1 MFCLFFTILTLT
13 DEANFAPLIKN
24 IAMNRDH
31 IIVKN
36 AHTNNLRN
44 IDIEIP
50 KHKLVVFTGVSG
62 SGKSSLLF
70 DTIYTEAQR
79 QLVETFSTFARTRM
93 PKLSRP
99 DVDDILNLST
109 AIVIDQKRMGN
120 NLRSTVGTATEINT
134 YLRLLFSRIGKPF
147 IGPSFYFSFNHP
159 EGMCPHCNGLGKQI
173 KIDLD
178 LFLDKNLSVR
188 DGAIL
193 HPHYKPGS
201 FMWKE
206 LVTLGV
212 VDAEKPL
219 KYYSNQELDLLL
231 YSESFAIK
239 NAKEKLTYNR
249 NFEGIARKLEKAVST
264 RADDE
269 TSDEEKNAYTRF
281 FNYQTC
287 GECGGT
293 RLNERAR
300 NVHINGLSMADVCNM
315 ELVDVLPFV
324 QAINDDISKPI
335 LRKAQFLLQQ
345 LVEIGV
351 GYLSLDRSVGTL
363 SGGESQRVKMSKQMD
378 CNLVDMLY
386 VLDEPSIGLHPR
398 DTENLINML
407 FRLKD
412 RGNSVYVVEHDPDI
426 IRAAEWI
433 VDMGP
438 FAGKL
443 GGNVVYN
450 GEPFG
455 LKNAESLTS
464 EYLHRKETTT
474 FKRKT
479 SSSFFEIKNATANNL
494 KNVSVKIPKG
504 VLTCV
509 TGVAGSGKS
518 SLIHHCFA
526 RQHPGAI
533 IIDQSPIGKSSR
545 ANAATF
551 IGVFDYIRK
560 EFATVTQSDASLFS
574 FNSKGACPKCNG
586 QGLLTFEL
594 HFLDSVKTLC
604 DECEGKRYHT
614 EVLELKY
621 QGKSIAEVLDMT
633 INQACD
639 FFKVAKIMKHLELLQ
654 KVGLGY
660 LKLGQSL
667 SSLSGGESQ
676 RLKIATELKN
686 EGNIY
691 IMDEPT
697 TGLHMSDIDNFYK
710 IVKSLVANNNTVIII
725 EHNLDIIQYADWI
738 IDMGPEGG
746 KNGGELIFEG
756 LPEDLVKC
764 KRSVT
769 GRYLKPI
776 IEI

>member
-1 MFCLFFTILTLT
+1 
-13 DEANFAPLIKN
+13 
-24 IAMNRDH
+24 MNKDH

-36 AHTNNLRN
+36 AHTNNLQN

-50 KHKLVVFTGVSG
+50 KHQLVVFTGVSG

-79 QLVETFSTFARTRM
+79 QLIETFSTFARTRM

-134 YLRLLFSRIGKPF
+134 YLRLLFSRVGKPF

-173 KIDLD
+173 KIDLG
-178 LFLDKNLSVR
+178 LFLDKELSIR

-201 FMWKE
+201 FLWKE
-206 LVTLGV
+206 LVSLGV

-219 KYYSNQELDLLL
+219 KEFTNEELDLLL
-231 YSESFAIK
+231 YSEPFAIK
-239 NAKEKLTYNR
+239 NAKEKLSYNR

-269 TSDEEKNAYTRF
+269 TADEEKNAYTKF
-281 FNYQTC
+281 FNYQLC
-287 GECGGT
+287 SECGGT

-300 NVHINGLSMADVCNM
+300 NVRINGLNMADVCSM
-315 ELVDVLPFV
+315 ELFDLLPFV
-324 QAINDDISKPI
+324 QAIDDDISRPV

-345 LVEIGV
+345 LIEIGV
-351 GYLSLDRSVGTL
+351 GYLSLDRPVGTL
-363 SGGESQRVKMSKQMD
+363 SGGESQRVKMARQMD

-398 DTENLINML
+398 DTENLLNIL
-407 FRLKD
+407 FRLKE
-412 RGNSVYVVEHDPDI
+412 RGNSVFVVEHDPDI
-426 IRAAEWI
+426 IRAAGWI

-438 FAGKL
+438 RAGKF
-443 GGNVVYN
+443 GGKVVYN
-450 GEPFG
+450 GEPSG
-455 LKNAESLTS
+455 LAETESITA
-464 EYLHRKETTT
+464 EYLLRKEKPI
-474 FKRKT
+474 FRRKT
-479 SSSFFEIKNATANNL
+479 ATSFFEIKNGTANNL

-518 SLIHHCFA
+518 SLIHQCFA
-526 RQHPGAI
+526 KQHSEAVV
-533 IIDQSPIGKSSR
+533 IDQSPIGKSSR

-551 IGVFDYIRK
+551 IGVFDFIRK
-560 EFATVTQSDASLFS
+560 EFAAATKSDASLFS

-586 QGLLTFEL
+586 QGVVTFEL

-604 DECEGKRYHT
+604 DECEGKRYHA

-621 QGKSIAEVLDMT
+621 HGKSIAEVLDMT
-633 INQACD
+633 VNQACE
-639 FFKVAKIMKHLELLQ
+639 FFKVPKIRKHLELLQ
-654 KVGLGY
+654 QVGLGY

-676 RLKIATELKN
+676 RLKIATELKK

-697 TGLHMSDIDNFYK
+697 TGLHMSYIDNFYQ

-725 EHNLDIIQYADWI
+725 EHNLDIIKYADWI

-746 KNGGELIFEG
+746 KAGGELLFEG
-756 LPEDLVKC
+756 LPEDLIKC
-764 KRSVT
+764 RQSHT
-769 GRYLKPI
+769 GKYLKI
-776 IEI
+776 FMEQKR

>member
-1 MFCLFFTILTLT
+1 
-13 DEANFAPLIKN
+13 
-24 IAMNRDH
+24 MNRNK

-36 AHTNNLRN
+36 AHTNNLKN

-134 YLRLLFSRIGKPF
+134 YLRLLYSRIGKPF

-178 LFLDKNLSVR
+178 LFLDREKSVR
-188 DGAIL
+188 EGAIT
-193 HPHYKPGS
+193 HPHYKVGG
-201 FMWKE
+201 FLWKE
-206 LVTLGV
+206 LISLNVID
-212 VDAEKPL
+212 VDKPINEFTAE
-219 KYYSNQELDLLL
+219 ELQQFL
-231 YSESFAIK
+231 YSEPFAVK
-239 NAKEKLTYNR
+239 GAKEKLAYNR
-249 NFEGIARKLEKAVST
+249 NFEGIARKLEKAVTT

-269 TSDEEKNAYTRF
+269 TAEEDKNAYTKY
-281 FNYQTC
+281 FNYQLC
-287 GECGGT
+287 EQCGGT

-300 NVHINGLSMADVCNM
+300 SVKLNELTIADVCHL
-315 ELVDVLPFV
+315 ELVDVLSFLLN
-324 QAINDDISKPI
+324 INDEISRPI

-351 GYLSLDRSVGTL
+351 GYLSLERSVSTL

-398 DTENLINML
+398 DTENLMNIL
-407 FRLKD
+407 FRLKEK
-412 RGNSVYVVEHDPDI
+412 GNSVFVVEHDPDI

-433 VDMGP
+433 VDIGP
-438 FAGKL
+438 KAGKY
-443 GGNVVYN
+443 GGNVIYN
-450 GEPFG
+450 GEPDG
-455 LKNAESLTS
+455 LQYTESITGVFLLKKDKPS
-464 EYLHRKETTT
+464 

-479 SSSFFEIKNATANNL
+479 ATTFFEIKNASANNL

-518 SLIHHCFA
+518 SLIHECFA
-526 RQHPGAI
+526 KQHPDAI
-533 IIDQSPIGKSSR
+533 VIDQSPTGKSSR

-551 IGVFDYIRK
+551 IGVFDLIRK
-560 EFATVTQSDASLFS
+560 EFATATNSEASLFS

-586 QGLLTFEL
+586 QGVLTFEL
-594 HFLDSVKTLC
+594 HFLDSVKTIC
-604 DECEGKRYHT
+604 DECEGKRYHSD
-614 EVLELKY
+614 VLELKFLN
-621 QGKSIAEVLDMT
+621 KNIAEVLDMT
-633 INQACD
+633 VTQASE
-639 FFKVAKIMKHLELLQ
+639 FFMDPKIKKHLHLLQ
-654 KVGLGY
+654 EVGLGY

-667 SSLSGGESQ
+667 STLSGGEAQ
-676 RLKIATELKN
+676 RLKIASELKK

-697 TGLHMSDIDNFYK
+697 TGLHMSDIDNFHK
-710 IVKSLVANNNTVIII
+710 IVKTLVKNDNTVIII
-725 EHNLDIIQYADWI
+725 EHNLDIIKFADWI

-746 KNGGELIFEG
+746 KKGGEVMFQG
-756 LPEDLVKC
+756 LPEDMVNC
-764 KRSVT
+764 KQSVT
-769 GRYLKPI
+769 GKYLKKMI
-776 IEI
+776 

>member
-1 MFCLFFTILTLT
+1 
-13 DEANFAPLIKN
+13 
-24 IAMNRDH
+24 MNRDK

-36 AHTNNLRN
+36 AHTNNLKN

-109 AIVIDQKRMGN
+109 SIVIDQKRMGN
-120 NLRSTVGTATEINT
+120 NLRSSVGTATEINT
-134 YLRLLFSRIGKPF
+134 YLRLLYSRLGKPF

-159 EGMCPHCNGLGKQI
+159 EGMCQHCNGLGKQI
-173 KIDLD
+173 KINLD
-178 LFLDKNLSVR
+178 LFLDREKSIR
-188 DGAIL
+188 DGAIT
-193 HPHYKPGS
+193 HPHYKVGG
-201 FMWKE
+201 FLWKE
-206 LVTLGV
+206 LVSLEV
-212 VDAEKPL
+212 VNADIPL
-219 KYYSNQELDLLL
+219 KDFSEEELNLLL
-231 YSESFAIK
+231 FSEPFLIK
-239 NAKEKLTYNR
+239 NSKEKLTYNR
-249 NFEGIARKLEKAVST
+249 NFEGIVRKLEKAVAT

-269 TSDEEKNAYTRF
+269 TDEEDKNAYTKF
-281 FNYQTC
+281 FNYQLC
-287 GECGGT
+287 EPCGGS

-300 NVHINGLSMADVCNM
+300 SVKINGMSIDEICNL
-315 ELVDVLPFV
+315 ELFDVLPFLLK
-324 QAINDDISKPI
+324 INDEISRPI

-345 LVEIGV
+345 LIEIGV
-351 GYLSLDRSVGTL
+351 GYLSLDRAVGTL

-398 DTENLINML
+398 DTENLLNIL
-407 FRLKD
+407 FRLKEK
-412 RGNSVYVVEHDPDI
+412 GNSVFVVEHDPDI

-438 FAGKL
+438 NAGKF
-443 GGNVVYN
+443 GGNIVYN
-450 GEPFG
+450 GEPKG
-455 LKNAESLTS
+455 LELTESLTGTF
-464 EYLHRKETTT
+464 LHHKEKPLY
-474 FKRKT
+474 KRKT
-479 SSSFFEIKNATANNL
+479 ADSFFEITNANANNL

-518 SLIHHCFA
+518 SLIHQCFA
-526 RQHPGAI
+526 KQHPGAI
-533 IIDQSPIGKSSR
+533 VIDQSAIGKSSR

-551 IGVFDYIRK
+551 IGVFDLIRK
-560 EFATVTQSDASLFS
+560 EFATETNTEASLFS

-586 QGLLTFEL
+586 QGVLTFEL
-594 HFLDSVKTLC
+594 HFLDSVKTIC
-604 DECEGKRYHT
+604 DECDGKRYHS
-614 EVLELKY
+614 EVLELKF
-621 QGKSIAEVLDMT
+621 QDKNIAEVLDMPV
-633 INQACD
+633 NQAYE
-639 FFKVAKIMKHLELLQ
+639 FFKSPKIKKHLHLLQ
-654 KVGLGY
+654 EVGLGY

-667 SSLSGGESQ
+667 STLSGGESQ
-676 RLKIATELKN
+676 RLKIATELNN
-686 EGNIY
+686 ESNIY

-710 IVKSLVANNNTVIII
+710 IVKSLVSNNNTVVII
-725 EHNLDIIQYADWI
+725 EHNLDIIKFSDWI

-746 KNGGELIFEG
+746 KKGGELLFQG
-756 LPEDLVKC
+756 LPEDIINC
-764 KRSVT
+764 QQSIT
-769 GRYLKPI
+769 GKYLNKVI
-776 IEI
+776 

>member
-1 MFCLFFTILTLT
+1 M
-13 DEANFAPLIKN
+13 ESNK
-24 IAMNRDH
+24 

-36 AHTNNLRN
+36 ARTNNLKN

-120 NLRSTVGTATEINT
+120 NLRSTVGTATEVNT
-134 YLRLLFSRIGKPF
+134 YLRLLYSRIGKPF

-159 EGMCPHCNGLGKQI
+159 EGMCLHCNGLGKQI

-178 LFLDKNLSVR
+178 LFLDKTKSIGE
-188 DGAIL
+188 GAIT
-193 HPHYKPGS
+193 HPHYKVGG
-201 FMWKE
+201 FLWKE
-206 LVTLGV
+206 LISLGV
-212 VDAEKPL
+212 VNTEKPL
-219 KYYSNQELDLLL
+219 KDFLDDELNLFL
-231 YSESFAIK
+231 YSEPFLVQNS
-239 NAKEKLTYNR
+239 KEKLAYNR
-249 NFEGIARKLEKAVST
+249 NFEGIARKLEKAVIT

-269 TSDEEKNAYTRF
+269 TDDEEKNAYTKYF
-281 FNYQTC
+281 KYEPCTA
-287 GECGGT
+287 CGGT

-300 NVHINGLSMADVCNM
+300 NVLINGISIDELCRM
-315 ELVDVLPFV
+315 ELVDVLPFISE
-324 QAINDDISKPI
+324 INDDISKPI
-335 LRKAQFLLQQ
+335 LRKAQLLLQQ
-345 LVEIGV
+345 LIEIGV
-351 GYLSLDRSVGTL
+351 GYLSLDRAVGTL
-363 SGGESQRVKMSKQMD
+363 SGGESQRVKMAKQLD

-398 DTENLINML
+398 DTENLLKIL
-407 FRLKD
+407 FRLKEK
-412 RGNSVYVVEHDPDI
+412 GNSVFVVEHDPDI

-438 FAGKL
+438 RAGKF

-450 GEPFG
+450 GEPQG
-455 LKNAESLTS
+455 LTRTESLTG
-464 EYLHRKETTT
+464 EYLLKSEKTKYFRKVA
-474 FKRKT
+474 T
-479 SSSFFEIKNATANNL
+479 SFYEIHNASTNNL
-494 KNVSVKIPKG
+494 KKVSVKIPKG

-526 RQHPGAI
+526 KQHPEAI
-533 IIDQSPIGKSSR
+533 VIDQSPIGKSSR

-551 IGVFDYIRK
+551 IGVFDLIRK
-560 EFATVTQSDASLFS
+560 EFASATQSDASLFS
-574 FNSKGACPKCNG
+574 FNSKGACTKCNG
-586 QGLLTFEL
+586 QGVLSFEL
-594 HFLDSVKTLC
+594 HFLDSVKTIC
-604 DECEGKRYHT
+604 DECEGKRYHAD
-614 EVLELKY
+614 VLELKFND
-621 QGKSIAEVLDMT
+621 KNIADVLDMT
-633 INQACD
+633 VTQAYD
-639 FFKVAKIMKHLELLQ
+639 FFKSAKIKNHLQLLQ
-654 KVGLGY
+654 NVGLGY

-676 RLKIATELKN
+676 RLKIATELKK

-697 TGLHMSDIDNFYK
+697 TGLHLSDIDNFYK
-710 IVKSLVANNNTVIII
+710 IVKSLIVNNNTVVII
-725 EHNLDIIQYADWI
+725 EHNLDIIKYADWI

-746 KNGGELIFEG
+746 KNGGKLLFQG
-756 LPEDLVKC
+756 LTEDIVNC
-764 KRSVT
+764 KQSIT
-769 GRYLKPI
+769 GRYLKNI
-776 IEI
+776 LFS